1 MSRELT
7 WQIGAAVGLGFVP
20 LPIPSL
26 ALVDCALRGES
37 QLASSDSCPHLPFG
51 ICVFLLHDQLIGEN

>member
-26 ALVDCALRGES
+26 ALWTGT
-37 QLASSDSCPHLPFG
+37 
-51 ICVFLLHDQLIGEN
+51 